1 MGIEAGIGQAENT
14 NPTYGQ
20 GFNGYSKRLG
30 TAYAD
35 AIIGNFGTGTIFPAL
50 LRQDPRYYQRGRGNF
65 FYRAMCAAARVV
77 VTRPDSS
84 GKTQLNFSEFL
95 GDGMAA
101 GFANAYHPGPH
112 TLASSANVLTAQ
124 VLLDASGYEL
134 KEFWPDIHRLLRR
147 LHHRS

>member
-1 MGIEAGIGQAENT
+1 
-14 NPTYGQ
+14 
-20 GFNGYSKRLG
+20 
-30 TAYAD
+30 
-35 AIIGNFGTGTIFPAL
+35 
-50 LRQDPRYYQRGRGNF
+50 
-65 FYRAMCAAARVV
+65 
-77 VTRPDSS
+77 
-84 GKTQLNFSEFL
+84 
-95 GDGMAA
+95 MAA